1 MRTPLRSRRA
11 VARRARRHG
20 LTLVEVMIALVILA
34 GGLLTMA
41 TVQMQ
46 SMQGGQRGRHLT
58 NATAIAETQLEQL
71 QRLGWGQL
79 GVTAWTAPVQV
90 SNAVQDAAGTQVEQA
105 FNLSW
110 RITDLVAGK
119 TRSIDVRVDWT
130 EADGRARTV
139 ALSSVRHN
147 YEAL

>member
-1 MRTPLRSRRA
+1 MTTKRIEPRRLRALRRSQ
-11 VARRARRHG
+11 G
-20 LTLVEVMIALVILA
+20 LTLVEVMISLVILA

-58 NATAIAETQLEQL
+58 NATTIAETQLEQL

-79 GVTAWTAPVQV
+79 AVTGWTAPVV
-90 SNAVQDAAGTQVEQA
+90 VNNAVQDAGGTQTEQA

-110 RITDLVAGK
+110 RITDLVVGK
-119 TRSIDVRVDWT
+119 TRAIDVRVNWA
-130 EADGRARTV
+130 ESDGRARTV